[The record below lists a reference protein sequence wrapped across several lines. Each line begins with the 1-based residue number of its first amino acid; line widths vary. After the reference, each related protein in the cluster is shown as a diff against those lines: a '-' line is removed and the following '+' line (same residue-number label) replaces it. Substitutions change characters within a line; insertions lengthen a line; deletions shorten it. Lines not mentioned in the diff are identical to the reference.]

1 MPLRRLL
8 PEPGM
13 LSLDDLY
20 AGLTLDHPE
29 PGRGVHVA
37 LSMVSSADGAVAV
50 DGLSGG
56 LGGQADLRALSR
68 LRGANDVSLVGAGT
82 VRDEGYVPLTGSEH
96 RQADRVA
103 RGLRHAPRLAIVTGS
118 GRLPH
123 DLAVFGDPD
132 EPPIVLTSTTAD
144 RAALAA
150 IEDRAE
156 VHVVADGE
164 LTAEI
169 IVSTLTELGLPR
181 VLCEGGPRLNQLM
194 LAAGRIDEVFL
205 TLAPTLVGGPVPRI
219 ISGAVEATT
228 DLELLSVHEHEGD
241 LLLRYRRRPE
251 GRG

>member
-8 PEPGM
+8 PHPGD
-13 LSLDDLY
+13 LTLDELY
-20 AGLTLDHPE
+20 AGLTLDDPA

-56 LGGQADLRALSR
+56 LGGEADLRALSR

-82 VRDEGYVPLTGSEH
+82 VRDEGYVPLTGSAR

-103 RGLRHAPRLAIVTGS
+103 RGLRHAPRLAIVTAS
-118 GRLPH
+118 GRLAP
-123 DLAVFGDPD
+123 DLAVFDD
-132 EPPIVLTSTTAD
+132 RAEPPIVLTSRHAD

-156 VHVVADGE
+156 LHVVADGE
-164 LTAEI
+164 LTAEV
-169 IVSTLTELGLPR
+169 IVSTLVQLGLLR
-181 VLCEGGPRLNQLM
+181 VLLEGGPRLNQLM

-219 ISGAVEATT
+219 ISGADEIAT
-228 DLELLSVHEHEGD
+228 DLELVSVHEHDGD
-241 LLLRYRRRPE
+241 LLLRYRSR
-251 GRG
+251 